1 LLVVL
6 AANPENLHYLFMA
19 TALLLDAIYKEH
31 ETAWNHPEAP
41 ERIDAVAEALA
52 SFPTLPVTPRPATFD
67 EVARAHEPPYVE
79 SVLAEIRA
87 GARWLANGDVSVCPR
102 SADIALLAAGGVLN
116 AVDLVLG
123 GDAGNAFCVVRP
135 PGHHA
140 TANRAMGFCIFNNV
154 AVAAL
159 HAQAVH
165 GVERVAILDW
175 DVHHGNG
182 TQNIFYENGSVLF
195 CSTHQWP
202 WYPGTG
208 ATDERGRGAGEGFT
222 MNRPFRAGAG
232 IVEIGDAFR
241 REFLPAVRKFRPD
254 LILLSAGF
262 DSRAGDPLGE
272 FQLVDEDF
280 AALTRAVCETASE
293 VCGGRVVSVLEGG
306 YSLPGLASAAAAHLA
321 ALGES
326 SNSPSRKA

>member
-1 LLVVL
+1 
-6 AANPENLHYLFMA
+6 MA

-31 ETAWNHPEAP
+31 ETAWDHPEAP
-41 ERIDAVAEALA
+41 ERIDALTEALA
-52 SFPTLPVTPRPATFD
+52 NFPALRVTPRPATLD
-67 EVARAHEPPYVE
+67 EITRAHDPRHVE
-79 SVLAEIRA
+79 SLLAEIRG

-102 SADIALLAAGGVLN
+102 SGDIALLAAGGVLN

-123 GDAGNAFCVVRP
+123 GQAKNAFCAVRP

-140 TANRAMGFCIFNNV
+140 TADRAMGFCVFNNV
-154 AVAAL
+154 AVAAR
-159 HAQAVH
+159 HAQAAH

-182 TQNIFYENGSVLF
+182 TQEIFHEDGSVLF

-208 ATDERGRGAGEGFT
+208 AASERGRGPGEGLT
-222 MNRPFRAGAG
+222 INRPFRAGAG
-232 IVEIGDAFR
+232 MAEIGGAFLH
-241 REFLPAVRKFRPD
+241 EFLPAVREFRPD

-272 FQLVDEDF
+272 FRLEDEDF
-280 AALTRAVCETASE
+280 AALTDAVCETAAE

-306 YSLPGLASAAAAHLA
+306 YSLPGLASAAAAHLT
-321 ALGES
+321 ALSES
-326 SNSPSRKA
+326 SNSPSRNP